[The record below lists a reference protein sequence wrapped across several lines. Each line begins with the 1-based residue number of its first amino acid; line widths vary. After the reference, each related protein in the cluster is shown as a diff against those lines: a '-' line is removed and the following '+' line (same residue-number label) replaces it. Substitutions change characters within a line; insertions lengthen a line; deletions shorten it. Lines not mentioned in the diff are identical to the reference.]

1 MPRSAGTL
9 SFPDFKGFTRRL
21 ILWNLGVYFG
31 LLVLGLLARP
41 YAGRIAELLAL
52 SPGAVLHGFLWQLVT
67 YSFVHTGLLGTAL
80 EMLSLWFLGS
90 FLESDRGPRWMGEL
104 YFVSVV
110 GAGLAAV
117 GIEVFQRASAPAA
130 VSSFALTGAFG
141 GIFGLLIAF
150 GVLYGDM
157 QFMMFP
163 LPISIKAKYLAAFYL
178 LLATAEF
185 FVSNRAFALAQL
197 GGALAGYLFIK
208 AAPRRGF
215 AFGVGEGYF
224 GLRNRYYKW
233 KRRRA
238 ARKFQVYM
246 RKQNRDVEFDREGR
260 YVDPDEK
267 RNPNDKRW
275 MN

>member
-41 YAGRIAELLAL
+41 FADQIVRYLAL

-67 YSFVHTGLLGTAL
+67 YSFVHGGLLGTAL

-90 FLESDRGPRWMGEL
+90 FLESDRGSRWMGEL
-104 YFVSVV
+104 YFVSVA

-117 GIEVFQRASAPAA
+117 GIEAVQRASAPAA
-130 VSSFALTGAFG
+130 LSLFALTGAFG

-157 QFMMFP
+157 QFLLFP
-163 LPISIKAKYLAAFYL
+163 LPMSIKAKYLAAFYL

-185 FVSNRAFALAQL
+185 FVSNRTFALAQL

-208 AAPRRGF
+208 AAPGRGF
-215 AFGVGEGYF
+215 AFGVSEGYF

-260 YVDPDEK
+260 YVDPDDK